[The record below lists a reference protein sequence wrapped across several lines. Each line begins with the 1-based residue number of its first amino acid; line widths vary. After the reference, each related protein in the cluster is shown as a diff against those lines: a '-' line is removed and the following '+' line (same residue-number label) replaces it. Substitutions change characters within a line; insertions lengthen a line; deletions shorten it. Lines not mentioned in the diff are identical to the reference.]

1 MLADAAH
8 PEAGRN
14 VVIHEFAHQLDQETG
29 AANGAPELHSAQA
42 YARWS
47 QVLGAAFEQLQ
58 QRTQQGLAG
67 VLDSYG
73 ASNPAEFFAVVSEAF
88 FLQPGAL
95 ANEHPDLFDELRRF
109 YCIDP
114 LTW

>member
-1 MLADAAH
+1 MWSSMSSRTSSTRKPAPPTAPPNCTLH
-8 PEAGRN
+8 RPMPAG
-14 VVIHEFAHQLDQETG
+14 
-29 AANGAPELHSAQA
+29 
-42 YARWS
+42 ARCW
-47 QVLGAAFEQLQ
+47 GAAFEQLQ